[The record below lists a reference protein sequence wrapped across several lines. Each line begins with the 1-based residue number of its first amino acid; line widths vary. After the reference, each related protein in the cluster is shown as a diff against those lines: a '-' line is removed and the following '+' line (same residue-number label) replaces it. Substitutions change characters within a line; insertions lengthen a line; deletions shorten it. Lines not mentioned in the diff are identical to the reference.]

1 MNAMKV
7 GAFDDTANSG
17 KQLELRVGQCLLKL
31 TDRQERSLKLENAV
45 ILEEFSHLQLP
56 QPSWMAREGVPT
68 GATHH
73 KVSTLEE
80 INVKTVEG
88 ACAWKANV
96 PTPIDLNRFAGRK
109 KKGGGGG
116 GEGSEE
122 SEEESS
128 DDDEEEDSK
137 RSDPLRAVD
146 TAARAIIGDRGRPFF
161 ACLDIGHS
169 ARTVTGASDRNEIEC
184 PWWMRFATSSGRAG
198 PMQWGDLMVLLV
210 TSGELRLRIA
220 GYKTLEL
227 MAGEAAILS
236 TRLWVSVIYQ
246 SGHCLSLCYKA
257 DAASKTTLTRSGM
270 GVLVRAGYAPSAPGV
285 NQWVGAQE
293 KRREAEAKAK
303 KMQQDALMKQ
313 QPTAWKTTNQPS
325 ITLHEEARRE
335 AKATAAADKTKPK
348 PSGARKVKP
357 PVAPRTVR

>member
-109 KKGGGGG
+109 KKGGGGILLYVQKDVDISD
-116 GEGSEE
+116 EQKDQCEDLE
-122 SEEESS
+122 SVSVTLTTGV
-128 DDDEEEDSK
+128 
-137 RSDPLRAVD
+137 RYV
-146 TAARAIIGDRGRPFF
+146 IVYRPP
-161 ACLDIGHS
+161 GPHMS
-169 ARTVTGASDRNEIEC
+169 TKASDIIRKNVEDYDNVII
-184 PWWMRFATSSGRAG
+184 M
-198 PMQWGDLMVLLV
+198 GDLNMNMDAK
-210 TSGELRLRIA
+210 SPCPRELRNLLQVELRMDQ
-220 GYKTLEL
+220 KVTFV
-227 MAGEAAILS
+227 
-236 TRLWVSVIYQ
+236 TRRKRNRGTIIDHVW
-246 SGHCLSLCYKA
+246 
-257 DAASKTTLTRSGM
+257 SKMPCKCS
-270 GVLVRAGYAPSAPGV
+270 P
-285 NQWVGAQE
+285 Q
-293 KRREAEAKAK
+293 
-303 KMQQDALMKQ
+303 
-313 QPTAWKTTNQPS
+313 
-325 ITLHEEARRE
+325 
-335 AKATAAADKTKPK
+335 
-348 PSGARKVKP
+348 
-357 PVAPRTVR
+357 